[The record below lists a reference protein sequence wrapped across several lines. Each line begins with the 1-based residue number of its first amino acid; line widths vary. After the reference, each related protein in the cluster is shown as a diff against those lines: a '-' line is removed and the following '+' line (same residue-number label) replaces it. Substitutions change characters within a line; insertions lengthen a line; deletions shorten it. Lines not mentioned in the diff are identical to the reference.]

1 MWCTSC
7 QSEVAAE
14 VSTDS
19 KRIHCAICGN
29 DLGSTSAARIS
40 DKTKEARELLARWSN
55 REVLD
60 PYGPLTNPE
69 SRTQVATSLFNP
81 PEKPSPKPDPKP
93 SVESQVEQQ
102 MGPPQP
108 TPESIPVDRFEQFSV
123 QAEETI
129 HHETLE
135 DEESVTYQQQ
145 QPRFPQLRSEYR
157 DIQDLIEEDDQSP
170 NWLGLVGQ
178 LMAYGGVAVLTI
190 GTTLV
195 LWGYYGG
202 PANYASTGWLI
213 STAGQMLLFLGVI
226 TLVSAGMEH
235 TSTSVSR
242 RIDRLG
248 QRIFLFEQAMLEQQE
263 SQQKR
268 QTASRPP
275 QTNNSV
281 HEAESRKSA

>member
-7 QSEVAAE
+7 QSDVAAE

-19 KRIHCAICGN
+19 KRVHCTICGN

-55 REVLD
+55 REMLD
-60 PYGPLTNPE
+60 PYGPLTKSEPRPQTG
-69 SRTQVATSLFNP
+69 SSLFDQ
-81 PEKPSPKPDPKP
+81 PEQHHPSSTPQP
-93 SVESQVEQQ
+93 SLETHTEQQ
-102 MGPPQP
+102 TQR
-108 TPESIPVDRFEQFSV
+108 TAPVEVNEQASAP
-123 QAEETI
+123 AEEPN
-129 HHETLE
+129 HHDSFEP
-135 DEESVTYQQQ
+135 EESVAYQ
-145 QPRFPQLRSEYR
+145 PSSFPQLRSDYR

-226 TLVSAGMEH
+226 TLVSAGMEQA
-235 TSTSVSR
+235 STSVSR

-248 QRIFLFEQAMLEQQE
+248 QRIFLFEQAMLEQQK
-263 SQQKR
+263 SQNKR
-268 QTASRPP
+268 ASTP
-275 QTNNSV
+275 QPSQPHTTTS
-281 HEAESRKSA
+281 EPALRKSA

>member
-7 QSEVAAE
+7 QSDVAAE

-19 KRIHCAICGN
+19 KRVHCAICGT
-29 DLGSTSAARIS
+29 DLGATAAARIN

-55 REVLD
+55 REILD
-60 PYGPLTNPE
+60 PYGPLTKSEP
-69 SRTQVATSLFNP
+69 RPHVAASLFDQ
-81 PEKPSPKPDPKP
+81 PEKQNPKPVPQTAP
-93 SVESQVEQQ
+93 QPQVEQHVET
-102 MGPPQP
+102 PVP
-108 TPESIPVDRFEQFSV
+108 TPESIPVDVYEPASDS
-123 QAEETI
+123 AEETMYYDA
-129 HHETLE
+129 HEE
-135 DEESVTYQQQ
+135 GESVS
-145 QPRFPQLRSEYR
+145 FPQLRSNYR

-190 GTTLV
+190 GTTLI

-235 TSTSVSR
+235 ASTSVSR

-263 SQQKR
+263 SQNKR
-268 QTASRPP
+268 RTAARPP
-275 QTNNSV
+275 QTNASAP
-281 HEAESRKSA
+281 EATSRKSA

>member
-7 QSEVAAE
+7 QSDVAAE
-14 VSTDS
+14 VSSDS
-19 KRIHCAICGN
+19 TRIHCAICGN
-29 DLGSTSAARIS
+29 DLGSTAAARIS

-55 REVLD
+55 REILD
-60 PYGPLTNPE
+60 PYGPLTKAE
-69 SRTQVATSLFNP
+69 SRVQEASSLFAPSEKPHSEIPKPQVAEPRRDTETPQSAPISESVTAQAETS
-81 PEKPSPKPDPKP
+81 SW
-93 SVESQVEQQ
+93 
-102 MGPPQP
+102 
-108 TPESIPVDRFEQFSV
+108 
-123 QAEETI
+123 AEETAGTDEA
-129 HHETLE
+129 ETE
-135 DEESVTYQQQ
+135 DTQDYYQPAT
-145 QPRFPQLRSEYR
+145 PRLHSDYR
-157 DIQDLIEEDDQSP
+157 DIQSLIEEEDQKP

-226 TLVSAGMEH
+226 TLVSAGMEQ
-235 TSTSVSR
+235 TSNSVSR

-263 SQQKR
+263 TERRKR
-268 QTASRPP
+268 SVSPSGKQTTANR
-275 QTNNSV
+275 
-281 HEAESRKSA
+281 ESELRKSA

>member
-7 QSEVAAE
+7 QSDVAAE

-19 KRIHCAICGN
+19 KRVHCAICGT
-29 DLGSTSAARIS
+29 DLGSTAAARIS

-55 REVLD
+55 REMLD
-60 PYGPLTNPE
+60 PYGPLTKSEHRPP
-69 SRTQVATSLFNP
+69 AAASLFDQSQKQN
-81 PEKPSPKPDPKP
+81 PKPLPQTAP
-93 SVESQVEQQ
+93 EPQVEQPLAAPEFIPLDTYQ
-102 MGPPQP
+102 KSSDTVEDTMQHDSLEPE
-108 TPESIPVDRFEQFSV
+108 ESI
-123 QAEETI
+123 A
-129 HHETLE
+129 
-135 DEESVTYQQQ
+135 YQ
-145 QPRFPQLRSEYR
+145 PASFPQMRSEYR
-157 DIQDLIEEDDQSP
+157 DIQDLIEEDEQNP

-190 GTTLV
+190 GTTLI

-226 TLVSAGMEH
+226 TLVSAGMEQ
-235 TSTSVSR
+235 TSSSVSR

-263 SQQKR
+263 SQKKR
-268 QTASRPP
+268 RSVPQQSLKNASVPE
-275 QTNNSV
+275 TV
-281 HEAESRKSA
+281 SRKSA

>member
-29 DLGSTSAARIS
+29 DLGTTSAARMS

-55 REVLD
+55 HDVLD
-60 PYGPLTNPE
+60 PYGPITKSETRP
-69 SRTQVATSLFNP
+69 QVATSLFDQ
-81 PEKPSPKPDPKP
+81 PEKQYPKPAPQP
-93 SVESQVEQQ
+93 AVEPQVEQQ
-102 MGPPQP
+102 VEPPLP
-108 TPESIPVDRFEQFSV
+108 TPESIPVDIYEQFSDP
-123 QAEETI
+123 AEETI
-129 HHETLE
+129 HHDSLE
-135 DEESVTYQQQ
+135 DEDSVADQ

-263 SQQKR
+263 SQKKR

-275 QTNNSV
+275 QSSTTV
-281 HEAESRKSA
+281 PETASRKSA

>member
-7 QSEVAAE
+7 QSDVAAE
-14 VSTDS
+14 VSSDS
-19 KRIHCAICGN
+19 TRIHCAICGN
-29 DLGSTSAARIS
+29 DLGSTAAARIS

-55 REVLD
+55 REILD
-60 PYGPLTNPE
+60 PYGPLTKAE
-69 SRTQVATSLFNP
+69 SRVQEASSLFASSEKRASEIPEP
-81 PEKPSPKPDPKP
+81 PVAEPPRAA
-93 SVESQVEQQ
+93 E
-102 MGPPQP
+102 MPQP
-108 TPESIPVDRFEQFSV
+108 TPSSEPVATESETSTWTEQLTESK
-123 QAEETI
+123 QST
-129 HHETLE
+129 TE
-135 DEESVTYQQQ
+135 DIEDYYQPAT
-145 QPRFPQLRSEYR
+145 PRLHSDYR
-157 DIQDLIEEDDQSP
+157 DIQSLIEEEDQKP

-226 TLVSAGMEH
+226 TLVSAGMEQ
-235 TSTSVSR
+235 TSNSVSR

-263 SQQKR
+263 AERRKR
-268 QTASRPP
+268 SVSPDGKQTTASR
-275 QTNNSV
+275 
-281 HEAESRKSA
+281 ESELRKSA